1 MQFDGLMWCTY
12 YDDNITTSDIITFLD
27 LNNKTWV
34 VATWTIIGFSKVD
47 THLSQMIESSFY
59 SMIVAKVINANFVL
73 FVTTCNDDPLWEHLG
88 DVTNNTTLWEKITCI
103 AFLGM
108 VCDTFQM

>member
-1 MQFDGLMWCTY
+1 
-12 YDDNITTSDIITFLD
+12 
-27 LNNKTWV
+27 
-34 VATWTIIGFSKVD
+34 
-47 THLSQMIESSFY
+47 
-59 SMIVAKVINANFVL
+59 MIVAKVINANIVL